1 MAKPEMIKEHEAFMD
16 EVSNLLN
23 KGKEM
28 DISCIVMACVPAVGR
43 NGVVINGGVSGTY
56 GDIANLLDI
65 VFIESPPLFQYVIE
79 KEIKDL
85 VANIT
90 PTENKVPC

>member
-1 MAKPEMIKEHEAFMD
+1 MKKPEMTKEHEAFMD
-16 EVSNLLN
+16 EVSKLLN
-23 KGKEM
+23 KGKDM
-28 DISCIVMACVPAVGR
+28 DINCIVLACCHAVGR
-43 NGVVINGGVSGTY
+43 DGVVVNGGVAGTY

-65 VFIESPPLFQYVIE
+65 VFTENPRLFQYVIE

-90 PTENKVPC
+90 PAENKVPC